1 MPENEEKDEAM
12 KFAMKLIGLRR
23 RSELEMRKKLHKKST
38 SKELEEEVINELK
51 RFQYIDDEKF
61 AESYINDRINLR
73 PAGKFLIKMEL
84 KARGVRE
91 PTINQKLGELI
102 SDEQELE
109 MAQALV
115 RKRMNRLRPQE
126 SDKDRIKLMNYLK
139 TRGFSTSIISQAVKN
154 EIELAQDK
162 NSKSH

>member
-1 MPENEEKDEAM
+1 MPEDEEKNKAM

-23 RSELEMRKKLHKKST
+23 RSEFEMRKKLQEKGI
-38 SKELEEEVINELK
+38 EGGLAEEVMDELK
-51 RFQYIDDEKF
+51 RFHYIDDEKF

-91 PTINQKLGELI
+91 PTIDQKLEELV
-102 SDEQELE
+102 SDERELE

-115 RKRMNRLRPQE
+115 RKRINGLRPQE
-126 SDKDRIKLMNYLK
+126 SEKDRIKLMNYLK
-139 TRGFSTSIISQAVKN
+139 ARGFSAGTISQAIQN
-154 EIELAQDK
+154 EIKLAQDK
-162 NSKSH
+162 NSKSQ

>member
-1 MPENEEKDEAM
+1 MPENEEKDKAM

-23 RSELEMRKKLHKKST
+23 RSEFEMRKKLQKKGVG
-38 SKELEEEVINELK
+38 KELSEEVINELK
-51 RFQYIDDEKF
+51 KFQYIDDEKF

-84 KARGVRE
+84 RSRGVRE
-91 PTINQKLGELI
+91 PTIDRKLGELV

-109 MAQALV
+109 MAQTLV
-115 RKRMNRLRPQE
+115 RKRINGLRPQKSE
-126 SDKDRIKLMNYLK
+126 KDRVKLMNYLK
-139 TRGFSTSIISQAVKN
+139 TRGFSAGTISQAVKN